1 MEETR
6 KEVTGKTFHLRVRNH
21 ASAISG
27 RNLYTKEEDQA
38 IKQYVDQFLQ
48 VSSDTCSLAGNKL
61 WQEMEEKKVT
71 NRTWRSMRDRYL
83 KYIRQKPGCTVKPS
97 EDEPDSSGSSFGP
110 SRKRQLKVQ
119 NVTDDDNC
127 PSSSTLMYKSR
138 KNFARCNSPSYGNI
152 SSTSSE
158 ILKRPE
164 PAFTSSKEKKIT
176 NSGHTV
182 ETLDSDIGGKYS
194 SEDDNEDKLSEFDE
208 KILNLAES
216 DSESDTEY
224 STDEIETRPSNSG
237 MKAVADCLT
246 PDQIAVLECVHVLRC
261 RRKATLAEIFYT
273 LFCTSGS
280 LEGAMTYLEGGEAEN
295 VWTFEDDK
303 ILLSTGEQAITEL
316 IESRGIQAVE
326 NRISFLETSSDSGGD
341 T

>member
-1 MEETR
+1 M
-6 KEVTGKTFHLRVRNH
+6 
-21 ASAISG
+21 
-27 RNLYTKEEDQA
+27 
-38 IKQYVDQFLQ
+38 
-48 VSSDTCSLAGNKL
+48 
-61 WQEMEEKKVT
+61 
-71 NRTWRSMRDRYL
+71 
-83 KYIRQKPGCTVKPS
+83 
-97 EDEPDSSGSSFGP
+97 
-110 SRKRQLKVQ
+110 KVQ
-119 NVTDDDNC
+119 DVTDDDNC

-182 ETLDSDIGGKYS
+182 ETRDSDIGRKYS

-237 MKAVADCLT
+237 MKAGKRKA
-246 PDQIAVLECVHVLRC
+246 LESSLGQHVLVCLPCPRENIC
-261 RRKATLAEIFYT
+261 TEI
-273 LFCTSGS
+273 
-280 LEGAMTYLEGGEAEN
+280 
-295 VWTFEDDK
+295 
-303 ILLSTGEQAITEL
+303 
-316 IESRGIQAVE
+316 SRQFKV
-326 NRISFLETSSDSGGD
+326 ISYSFF
-341 T
+341 